1 MARPV
6 WVTKAG
12 DLGVIA
18 ERQFYNLRFNVIDA
32 DGGALIYSV
41 VGGSLP
47 SGLSLKDDGFIEGI
61 PTVRKVF
68 IRGVPTDVA
77 EDVVN
82 TFAVRVE
89 TTTGDVSDRTFTL
102 TVSGQDIPII
112 TSTTEALGNYFDGT
126 FFEYQL
132 LATDLDNDVLT
143 WEVSNGE
150 LPNGLTLDSATGR
163 IFGYINL
170 TTDLAYG
177 EAGWF
182 NTDWDQTPWD
192 FRSQSVNKNFQFT
205 ISVTDGK
212 DFALQK
218 YKIYII
224 SKDGMTADNDIVT
237 VDSHDIIT
245 ADTDNKRIPV
255 LLTTEQDLGVIL
267 HDNYFAFKFDGIDF
281 DGDPITYI
289 IFAGDESGYDVDG
302 AGYDSVPF
310 DQGTFEQ
317 PPGLELDADTGWF
330 YGYIPEQALLEQQY
344 TIGIRVAK
352 RDDAA
357 NYRSRLSLF
366 TFTIIGDLGKFVQ
379 WTTDT
384 DLGAI
389 DNGSI
394 SELYV
399 NATNGLGR
407 TLFYRLAAD
416 YLTGTPEI
424 SYYLFTGDASTVT
437 FNVGFD
443 ISKLPL
449 VVTVAGAIVTNYTII
464 TSHIVFNTAPINDAS
479 ISVGVTTGYVS
490 SATSN
495 IYSGGRLPQ
504 GLKLLSDGTIS
515 GRASF
520 NGFTIDGGYST
531 FDVLDRRTSSAV
543 TPTTF
548 DTVYT
553 FTVEVFDT
561 QGDISTFKTFSVTVD
576 LVNTV
581 PYDNMYAA
589 ALLPQSNRTIWRNL
603 INNSSLINPTDVYRP
618 SDPFFGV
625 SPDVRL
631 LVAAGVYPQTAA
643 VVQAA
648 VANNH
653 YNKKVQLGEIK
664 TARALDSSGN
674 VKYEVVYAEIF
685 DNKATVSGTSSAR
698 SLDLGNVSI
707 DGGFSSVI
715 YPNSFINMRREI
727 YDNLTQ
733 SNKTSLPDWMSSKQ
747 SDGTIL
753 GLINAAIICYA
764 KPTKSEAIAFN
775 ISRSAGK
782 DLESFNIVLDRYIW
796 DNNTSEYYDVV
807 TESFTASSETTFNKF
822 FTNTIYP
829 LTATVNYAVEVPFS
843 EINARTLSYVAANGL
858 DSVTSGFNTGDTLIF
873 ATQENYSISTE
884 LAWTN
889 YTSKFDEDVFDSTNF
904 DAVEIIPGYFNT
916 TNERPA
922 VYTMSIDAS
931 NIITLTKTT
940 NIVANNRVDVLRGGL
955 KYGGVSLFLDPS
967 VKSGNTSPNYSRM
980 GDITDGEQTTFD
992 NNGTKFFEFKDVYAV
1007 PDIGDAYIKW
1017 PQLGVFE

>member
-18 ERQFYNLRFNVIDA
+18 ERQFYNLRFDVTDA
-32 DGGALIYSV
+32 DGGALTYRV

-68 IRGVPTDVA
+68 IRGVPTDVS
-77 EDVVN
+77 EDVIN
-82 TFAVRVE
+82 TFAVRVQ

-102 TVSGQDIPII
+102 TVSGQDIPVI

-143 WEVSNGE
+143 WAVSNGV
-150 LPNGLTLDSATGR
+150 LPNGLTLDAATGL
-163 IFGYINL
+163 ISGYINL

-177 EAGWF
+177 ESGWI

-192 FRSQSVNKNFQFT
+192 FRAQSVNKNFQFT

-237 VDSHDIIT
+237 VDSSGIIT

-255 LLTTEQDLGVIL
+255 LLTTELDLGVIL

-281 DGDPITYI
+281 DGDPIIYT

-302 AGYDSVPF
+302 AGFDSLPF
-310 DQGTFEQ
+310 DQGTFTR
-317 PPGLELDADTGWF
+317 PTGLELDQDTGWF
-330 YGYIPEQALLEQQY
+330 YGYIPEQALLEQKY

-352 RDDAA
+352 RDDSV
-357 NYRSRLSLF
+357 NYRSRLTLF

-384 DLGAI
+384 DLGI
-389 DNGSI
+389 ISNGSV

-407 TLFYRLAAD
+407 TLFYRLAD
-416 YLTGTPEI
+416 NYLAGTPEI
-424 SYYLFTGDASTVT
+424 TYYSFAGNASTDM

-443 ISKLPL
+443 ISKLPV
-449 VVTVAGAIVTNYTII
+449 VVTIADIVVTNYTVV
-464 TSHIVFNTAPINDAS
+464 TSYIVFDTAPANNAVIL
-479 ISVGVTTGYVS
+479 VGVTKGFVS
-490 SATSN
+490 SETSN
-495 IYSGGRLPQ
+495 IYSSGELPQ
-504 GLKLLSDGTIS
+504 GLTLLTDGTIS
-515 GRASF
+515 GRVSF
-520 NGFTIDGGYST
+520 NGFTIDGGTST

-543 TPTTF
+543 NPTTI
-548 DTVYT
+548 DTVYV

-561 QGDISTFKTFSVTVD
+561 QGDISTFKTFSITVNLD
-576 LVNTV
+576 NAI

-589 ALLPQSNRTIWRNL
+589 ALLPQHDRIKWRDL
-603 INNSSLINPTDVYRP
+603 INNSSLITQTDVYRP
-618 SDPFFGV
+618 TDPFFGV
-625 SPDVRL
+625 APDVRL
-631 LVAAGVYPQTAA
+631 LVAAGVYPETAA
-643 VVQAA
+643 AVQAA
-648 VANNH
+648 VEKNH
-653 YNKKVQLGEIK
+653 RNKRVQLGEIK

-685 DNKATVSGTSSAR
+685 DNKTTATGISAAR
-698 SLDLGNVSI
+698 SLNLGNISI

-715 YPNSFINMRREI
+715 YPNSFVNMRREL

-753 GLINAAIICYA
+753 GLINAAIICYT

-782 DLESFNIVLDRYIW
+782 DLENFNIVLDRYIW
-796 DNNTSEYYDVV
+796 DNNGSEYYDTV
-807 TESFTASSETTFNKF
+807 TDSFTASSETTFNRF
-822 FTNTIYP
+822 LTDTNYT
-829 LTATVNYAVEVPFS
+829 LVATVNYAVEVPFS
-843 EINARTLSYVAANGL
+843 EINARTVSYVSSRGL
-858 DSVTSGFNTGDTLIF
+858 DSVTAGFKTGDTLIF
-873 ATQENYSISTE
+873 ATQENYSTPTT
-884 LAWTN
+884 LAWAN
-889 YTSKFDEDVFDSTNF
+889 YTSKFDEDAFDSDNF
-904 DAVEIIPGYFNT
+904 DKVETIPGHFDG
-916 TNERPA
+916 TNERTS

-940 NIVANNRVDVLRGGL
+940 SVVANNRVDIQRGGL
-955 KYGGVSLFLDPS
+955 KYGGASLFLDPS
-967 VKSGNTSPNYSRM
+967 VKSGNTAPNYSRM
-980 GDITDGEQTTFD
+980 ADITDSAQTTFD
-992 NNGTKFFEFKDVYAV
+992 NNGTKFFRFKDVYAE

-1017 PQLGVFE
+1017 PQVGVFE